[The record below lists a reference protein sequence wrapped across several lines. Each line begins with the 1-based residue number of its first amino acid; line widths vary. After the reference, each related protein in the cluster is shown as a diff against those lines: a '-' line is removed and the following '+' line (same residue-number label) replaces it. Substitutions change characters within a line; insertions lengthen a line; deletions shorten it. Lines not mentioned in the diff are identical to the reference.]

1 MKFISTRG
9 GECVTGAQAIVQ
21 GIAEDGGMFVP
32 ETFPPVSEA
41 ELEEMLSM
49 SYAERAAAVLH
60 KYLDEYDY
68 DGLKAACE
76 QAYSKFEEGD
86 AAPLVKIDSS
96 LYMLELF
103 HGPTCAFKD
112 LALTLLPYLLRKRCD
127 ICGIR

>member
-9 GECVTGAQAIVQ
+9 GESATGAQAIAH
-21 GIAEDGGMFVP
+21 GIAGDGGLFVP
-32 ETFPPVSEA
+32 ESFPQVSEQ
-41 ELEEMLSM
+41 ELEEMLGM

-68 DGLKAACE
+68 DRLKAACE
-76 QAYSKFEEGD
+76 KAYAQFEGGD

-112 LALTLLPYLLRKRCD
+112 MALTLLPFLLREGCD
-127 ICGIR
+127 L